1 MTKQELDNKLTEN
14 GLEPKQTYAV
24 ENPSW
29 GDVYLIKKLNSSE
42 GYYHGKSRVKILG
55 LFFFLLFICNE
66 FSPQRAFEEYCVS
79 FPKGT

>member
-1 MTKQELDNKLTEN
+1 MTKQELDDKLTEN

-42 GYYHGKSRVKILG
+42 GYRIYYNERGKNYLLIETKTIEEAYDFIWNDIREINSR
-55 LFFFLLFICNE
+55 F
-66 FSPQRAFEEYCVS
+66 
-79 FPKGT
+79 T

>member
-29 GDVYLIKKLNSSE
+29 GDVYLIKKLNIGHWKE
-42 GYYHGKSRVKILG
+42 TVRI
-55 LFFFLLFICNE
+55 
-66 FSPQRAFEEYCVS
+66 
-79 FPKGT
+79 